1 MGEAI
6 PKDDRIIIPFKSSK
20 RIEVMRVIGWD
31 SDELSLDGY

>member
-1 MGEAI
+1 MVGNV
-6 PKDDRIIIPFKSSK
+6 IPFKSSK